1 MPPCHLQV
9 NAGPAKV
16 PNLGS
21 PIKKVE
27 DNNFAL
33 SFDETNATACKLIS
47 MSRGFPDETAGNET
61 ASNETASTI
70 KDSSEEES
78 LEKTRLLFENDDD
91 ENDDENGAEQ
101 PHNSMGAIS
110 TCRPST
116 NLLSRTSALLLS
128 AYHHVA
134 PPPSIMST
142 SRT

>member
-70 KDSSEEES
+70 KDSSGEES
-78 LEKTRLLFENDDD
+78 LEKTRLLF
-91 ENDDENGAEQ
+91 ENGAEQ